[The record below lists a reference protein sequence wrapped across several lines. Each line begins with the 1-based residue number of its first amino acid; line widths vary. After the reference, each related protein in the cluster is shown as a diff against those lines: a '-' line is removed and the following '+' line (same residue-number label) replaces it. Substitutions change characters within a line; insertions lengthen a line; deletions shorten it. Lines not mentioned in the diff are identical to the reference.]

1 MEMRTFRK
9 WCRTFHRELGFL
21 AVGLTLV
28 YAVSGIAVNHAH
40 QWDANYERTLEQNY
54 IEPPGIG
61 PTSEIEPVVME
72 RLAITE
78 PVKSTWRAGET
89 EFQIFLEGGGIDVNL
104 ATGEVVRHGFAK
116 RPLLFDL
123 NFMHLN
129 SGKSP
134 WTGIADVYGGML
146 IVMALTGIFLVRGR
160 KGLTGRGGVLMALGF
175 LLPILYAVMSRGGG

>member
-28 YAVSGIAVNHAH
+28 YAISGIAINHAH
-40 QWDANYERTLEQNY
+40 HWDANYSRTLEEFT
-54 IEPPGIG
+54 IDSPGTG
-61 PTSEIEPVVME
+61 PTAEIEPLILE
-72 RLAITE
+72 RLAVTE
-78 PVKSTWRAGET
+78 TIKNTWRASET
-89 EFQIFLEGGGIDVNL
+89 EFQVFLEGGGYDVDL
-104 ATGEVVRHGFAK
+104 VTGQVVRHGFAK

-134 WTGIADVYGGML
+134 WTGIADVYAGML
-146 IVMALTGIFLVRGR
+146 IVMAMTGIFLVRGR
-160 KGLTGRGGVLMALGF
+160 KGLTGRGGVLMTLGF
-175 LLPILYAVMSRGGG
+175 LLPIVYAVVSRGGG